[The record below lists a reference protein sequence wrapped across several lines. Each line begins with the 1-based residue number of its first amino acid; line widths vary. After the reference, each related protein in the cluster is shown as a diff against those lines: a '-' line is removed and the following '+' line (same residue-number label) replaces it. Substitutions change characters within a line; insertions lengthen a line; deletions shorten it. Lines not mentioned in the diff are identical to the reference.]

1 MEYTE
6 SIAEAGV
13 GLMNADQQGI
23 SQVTLAIRKHPT
35 GPPIGPHIEFDS
47 TIPCQYFVQQLLE
60 ITCKQFLQC
69 KTYH

>member
-6 SIAEAGV
+6 SMAEAGI

-35 GPPIGPHIEFDS
+35 GPPTGPHIKFD
-47 TIPCQYFVQQLLE
+47 
-60 ITCKQFLQC
+60 
-69 KTYH
+69 